1 VTADELVRRATALVN
16 NFTDLNRVAAEGV
29 REIVSG
35 RGVFVRDAAGG
46 EFLDAVS
53 GLWSASLG
61 FSQEALVEAAT
72 EQLARL
78 PSYHIAADK
87 ATSPV
92 LELCERL
99 AQVGPGQVTRVLLT
113 NSGSEANDTQIKL
126 LNYLWRWRGESGRT
140 RFIARAGA
148 FHGSTLGAGSLSD
161 LGASGHAFGLTLL
174 DVARVSAPCRL
185 WNGLPGETEPEYV
198 ARLAAELEQTILQL
212 GPETVAGIFLEPV
225 MGAGGIV
232 VPPPGYYA
240 AVQDVTRRHGVRLI
254 ADEVICGY
262 GRTGRMW
269 GCDTFGITPD
279 STSCA
284 KGITSGYLP
293 LGAVLV
299 DSEMDEALLGQSRRL
314 GTFAHGF
321 TTGGHPVTAAIALR
335 TLDLFEEQKIVG
347 NAAAMGALLHR
358 ELEQALQLPGVRD
371 VRGIGLLAGVELAGE
386 DAQARVQRVVTAAAS
401 AGLIVRGL
409 GKTVCL
415 CPPLII
421 NEEEVMLLVG
431 LLLQALTTVA
441 FSGSAAALRP
451 DV

>member
-1 VTADELVRRATALVN
+1 MRATALVN
-16 NFTDLNRVAAEGV
+16 NFADLNRVAAEGV

-35 RGVFVRDAAGG
+35 HGVFVRDAVGH
-46 EFLDAVS
+46 EFLDGIS

-61 FSQEALVEAAT
+61 FSEKELVDAAT
-72 EQLARL
+72 DQLARL
-78 PSYHIAADK
+78 PGYHIAADK
-87 ATSPV
+87 ATTPV

-99 AQVGPGQVTRVLLT
+99 AQLGPGEVKRVLLT

-126 LNYLWRWRGESGRT
+126 LNYLWRWRGESGRS

-161 LGASGHAFGLTLL
+161 QGASGDAFGLTVL
-174 DVARVSAPCRL
+174 DVARISAPCRL
-185 WNGLPGETEPEYV
+185 WNGLPGETEPQYV
-198 ARLAAELEQTILQL
+198 ARLAAELEQTLLEL

-240 AVQDVTRRHGVRLI
+240 AVHDITRRYGIRLI

-321 TTGGHPVTAAIALR
+321 TTGGHPVTAAVALR
-335 TLDLFEEQKIVG
+335 TLDLFEERGIVA
-347 NAAAMGALLHR
+347 NAAAMGTVLHR
-358 ELEQALQLPGVRD
+358 ELTRARDLPGVGD
-371 VRGIGLLAGVELAGE
+371 VRGVGLLAGIELTGQ
-386 DAQARVQRVVTAAAS
+386 DAPTRVQHVVTAAAS

-409 GKTVCL
+409 GSTVCL
-415 CPPLII
+415 CPPLIVS
-421 NEEEVMLLVG
+421 EDEVMLLVRR
-431 LLLQALTTVA
+431 LLHALTSV
-441 FSGSAAALRP
+441 AALAPPPAISRAE
-451 DV
+451 